1 MAKGV
6 VYLVGAGPGAA
17 DLLTL
22 RAMRLIES
30 ADVLVYD
37 RLVGG
42 EILALAPRGVPRF
55 DVGKQ
60 PQSHPVPQDQ
70 INSMLARLAER
81 HSRVVRLKG
90 GDPLLFGRGGEEAEF
105 LARAR
110 VPFEIVPG
118 VTAVQAS
125 AAALGLPLTLRGC
138 ANSLRLITGHGK
150 EDSELDYDWQA
161 LADPRTTLAIYMGLA
176 NIGAIADRL
185 MAQGRAP
192 ATPVVA
198 IARATLPDQ
207 RHVASRLDR
216 IAATIGENDLASPA
230 LFIVGEAAAHL
241 LCVQATA
248 PDAEARHAV

>member
-22 RAMRLIES
+22 RAARLIES

-37 RLVGG
+37 RLVGA
-42 EILALAPRGVPRF
+42 EILALPPRGVPRF

-60 PQSHPVPQDQ
+60 PKSHPVPQDQ

-81 HSRVVRLKG
+81 HTRVVRLKG
-90 GDPLLFGRGGEEAEF
+90 GDPLLFGRGGEEAEY

-125 AAALGLPLTLRGC
+125 AATLGLPLTLRGC
-138 ANSLRLITGHGK
+138 ANSLRLMTGHGK
-150 EDSELDYDWQA
+150 DDSELDYDWRA
-161 LADPRTTLAIYMGLA
+161 LADPRTTLAVYMGLA
-176 NIGAIADRL
+176 NIAAIADKL
-185 MAQGRAP
+185 IAHGRAGS
-192 ATPVVA
+192 TPVVA

-207 RHVASRLDR
+207 RHVATRLDR
-216 IAATIGENDLASPA
+216 VAADIVEAGLASPV
-230 LFIVGEAAAHL
+230 LFIVGEAAGHL
-241 LCVQATA
+241 LRVDATVA
-248 PDAEARHAV
+248 DVEARHAV

>member
-22 RAMRLIES
+22 RAARLIES

-37 RLVGG
+37 RLVGA

-60 PQSHPVPQDQ
+60 PKSHPVPQDQ

-81 HSRVVRLKG
+81 HTRVVRLKG
-90 GDPLLFGRGGEEAEF
+90 GDPLLFGRGGEEAEY

-125 AAALGLPLTLRGC
+125 AATLGLPLTLRGC
-138 ANSLRLITGHGK
+138 ANSLRLMTGHGK
-150 EDSELDYDWQA
+150 DDNELDYDWRA

-176 NIGAIADRL
+176 NIAAIAEKL
-185 MAQGRAP
+185 IAHGRAGS
-192 ATPVVA
+192 TPVVA

-207 RHVASRLDR
+207 RHVATRLDR
-216 IAATIGENDLASPA
+216 VAADVARADLTSPV
-230 LFIVGEAAAHL
+230 LFIVGEAAGHL
-241 LCVQATA
+241 LRVEATVA
-248 PDAEARHAV
+248 DVEARHAV